1 MLVPRLCSGPP
12 SFFCFPAELDQPP
25 VARVV
30 QSASISLPLRTAI
43 LDGSHSTD
51 DKGGL
56 TYQWT
61 RDDSSPAAGVRPK
74 SSNTDKNKERS
85 CVKKPLNR
93 LLFLLFSK
101 DVLNNSDHQA
111 VLFLGNLVKG
121 KYSFTLTVTDTKGQ
135 SSSRRGT
142 VEVKPGTRTDRINY
156 ILPIINFT
164 LDALWFFPFK

>member
-1 MLVPRLCSGPP
+1 MRGSCRVATLLRSSSEKVRSGLELAAGVLNDDVQYKFTIKGLFLDIFDIILLYPEFHACP
-12 SFFCFPAELDQPP
+12 TCVFWSPFFFCFPTELDQPP
-25 VARVV
+25 VARVM

-85 CVKKPLNR
+85 CLRSV
-93 LLFLLFSK
+93 
-101 DVLNNSDHQA
+101 
-111 VLFLGNLVKG
+111 
-121 KYSFTLTVTDTKGQ
+121 
-135 SSSRRGT
+135 
-142 VEVKPGTRTDRINY
+142 
-156 ILPIINFT
+156 
-164 LDALWFFPFK
+164 